1 MHKKTQLSIILI
13 LVLTYLLPVKHGYI
27 LGSTWE
33 HFVYIFFHANIFHL
47 AGNCYCTWLILKNN
61 NSKTLIP
68 LYTLSVLAS
77 FIAYNNLPTIG
88 FSAPL
93 FVALGINFHKT
104 KNKKTYIPL
113 LISVLASLPFPLV
126 NTRLHVTCFILG
138 YLYTTLKHFI
148 KEISHDNSR
157 INCRE

>member
-104 KNKKTYIPL
+104 KNKKTYIPAFNL
-113 LISVLASLPFPLV
+113 GTCKFTIPPRQHAAPRYLFHPWLSIH
-126 NTRLHVTCFILG
+126 NTQTFHKRNIA
-138 YLYTTLKHFI
+138 
-148 KEISHDNSR
+148 
-157 INCRE
+157 